1 MYTCMWH
8 VVMCISQLHNT
19 RWVCAFGKSA
29 RLSPK
34 ESLERMLQMDSTDVT
49 RELVTDFPDQ
59 WTPEDIAQDLDQFLE
74 CAEYLNDL
82 LEET

>member
-1 MYTCMWH
+1 M
-8 VVMCISQLHNT
+8 
-19 RWVCAFGKSA
+19 CAFGKNA

-74 CAEYLNDL
+74 CAEDLNDL